1 MKRIIVFD
9 DSTQRL
15 DSVKLLLDMSP
26 DLECVGCFKNTANVL
41 ENIATTQPDL
51 VLMDIDMPGGDGI
64 HGTIEIRKK
73 YPDLPVLIQTIF
85 EENDKIFESLRA
97 GANGYIL
104 KKTSPEKFLASI
116 HEALA
121 GGAPMSGEIAV
132 KVLNYFSNKS
142 ITNDYNLTA
151 REKEILKFLVDG
163 YSYKMIATECNI
175 SYNTVNNHIHKIYN
189 KLYVNSATEAVSL
202 AIKEKLV

>member
-9 DSTQRL
+9 DSSQRL
-15 DSVKLLLDMSP
+15 DSVKLLLDMTP
-26 DLECVGCFKNTANVL
+26 DMECVGCFKNTSKVIENVKS
-41 ENIATTQPDL
+41 TQPDL

-64 HGTIEIRKK
+64 HGTIEIRKHF
-73 YPDLPVLIQTIF
+73 PELPVLIQTIF

-104 KKTSPEKFLASI
+104 KKTPPDKFIESI
-116 HEALA
+116 QDALN

-132 KVLNYFSNKS
+132 KVLQYFSNK
-142 ITNDYNLTA
+142 TVPNDYNLTN
-151 REKEILKFLVDG
+151 RESEILKFLVAG
-163 YSYKMIATECNI
+163 YSYKMIATECKI

-202 AIKEKLV
+202 ALKEKLV